1 MVKTQA
7 MDIESRREL
16 NNGFGDSLSR
26 AFEFAATPALFS
38 GVGYFIDRIFDTQ
51 PFFMIILL
59 IWASV
64 SQVLL
69 WWYRYDAQMTK
80 IEADLVDKR
89 DAGLGGDRVSRAAA
103 VATGV
108 PVADGR
114 LPSGITLDTDIS
126 ALMASLID
134 DSRAEAKISSSGT
147 EVQK

>member
-1 MVKTQA
+1 MVKSQA

-59 IWASV
+59 VWASV

-89 DAGLGGDRVSRAAA
+89 DAGLGDNRISKAAA
-103 VATGV
+103 AATGV
-108 PVADGR
+108 TVADGR
-114 LPSGITLDTDIS
+114 LPSGITLDTDIA
-126 ALMASLID
+126 ALMASLTD
-134 DSRAEAKISSSGT
+134 DSQADAKVSSSGT
-147 EVQK
+147 EVQP

>member
-1 MVKTQA
+1 

-51 PFFMIILL
+51 PFFMIVLL
-59 IWASV
+59 VWASV

-69 WWYRYDAQMTK
+69 WWYRYDAQMAK

-89 DAGLGGDRVSRAAA
+89 DAGLGAAGVGSGNRISTAAA

-126 ALMASLID
+126 ALMASLSD
-134 DSRAEAKISSSGT
+134 ASQAEAKIGSSGT
-147 EVQK
+147 EVQQ